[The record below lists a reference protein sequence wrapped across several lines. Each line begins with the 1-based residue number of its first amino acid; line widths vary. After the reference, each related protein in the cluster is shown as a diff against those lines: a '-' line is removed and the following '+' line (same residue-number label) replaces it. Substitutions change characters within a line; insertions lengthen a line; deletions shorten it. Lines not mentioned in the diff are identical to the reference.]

1 MNKIFYNLGK
11 FTYRF
16 RFLVI
21 GIWLLGLLASL
32 PVIPH
37 IMDPFNSSGFENFK
51 SSSYAADKLLFKSMD
66 YQKNKILVLFKRKTL
81 LGQKAFNQ
89 RVDVALNRLSKIEYK
104 LKVIKAVKADS
115 VLAAVVF
122 KDNFE
127 LKAADIAAVKT
138 AIRTPRGIDVY
149 YGGEDVFVESVNQQ
163 TEIDLFHADMIAAP
177 ISVITLLVVFGSL
190 IAAVIPILLGG
201 FCALMM
207 FAILNHLT
215 HFMSLSIFT
224 INIALLLG
232 LCLSLDYALFIIS
245 RFREELVSKHE
256 SIEETIAVTMQTS
269 GKAVF
274 FSGLAV
280 FASLS
285 ALLIFPINILMSV
298 GVGGLC
304 AVFLAVIAA
313 LTLLPAILSVLKNQV
328 NRGSIFKVE
337 FNKHRFWHKW
347 ATVVTK
353 QPWLFAILGL
363 TILICLA
370 WPLKNIEIGISDFR
384 ILPKQS
390 SGRAFYNAFL
400 TDFTESDLV
409 PITLIIKS
417 KTSILDR
424 KNIKRTTVLVDK
436 IHQLKNVARVDS
448 YINLLP
454 YKTALGY
461 PKEVQ
466 TILDTNVGDNIAV
479 MQVISKHPSYAKETS
494 ALVDALRNLK
504 QDGLGIYISG
514 VPAAN
519 ADVLQGIKSNMKP
532 AVYLIIAVTF
542 VVLMILLRSL
552 FLPLKAIVMNVL
564 SLAATYGL
572 LVYVFQQGHLA
583 SLLNFE
589 AQGSLDISMIV
600 IIFCALFG
608 FSMDYEVFLLSRIQE
623 SYGQS
628 KDNRL
633 SIIYG
638 IAHSSRIITSAALI
652 VIVLCGSFLVADV
665 LMVKAFGLGI
675 AAAIFI
681 DAFIIR
687 ALLVPAIMS
696 LTGSINWY
704 LPSILA
710 KFLPNN
716 GRDL

>member
-51 SSSYAADKLLFKSMD
+51 SSSFAADKLLFKNMD
-66 YQKNKILVLFKRKTL
+66 YQKNKILILFKRKTS
-81 LGQKAFNQ
+81 LGQKTFYQ
-89 RVDVALNRLSKIEYK
+89 RVDVALKRLNKIKYD
-104 LKVIKAVKADS
+104 LKVIKVIKADS

-122 KDNFE
+122 KDNFD
-127 LKAADIAAVKT
+127 LKTADIAAVKT
-138 AIRTPRGIDVY
+138 AIRTPRGIEVY

-163 TEIDLFHADMIAAP
+163 TEIDLFRADMIAAP

-190 IAAVIPILLGG
+190 LAAVIPMLLGG

-245 RFREELVSKHE
+245 RFREELVKKHE
-256 SIEETIAVTMQTS
+256 NIEETIAVTMQTA

-285 ALLIFPINILMSV
+285 ALLIFPINILVSV

-313 LTLLPAILSVLKNQV
+313 ITLLPAILSVLKSQINW
-328 NRGSIFKVE
+328 GSIFKVE

-353 QPWLFAILGL
+353 QPWLFATLGL

-370 WPLKNIEIGISDFR
+370 WPLKNLEIGISDFR

-390 SGRAFYNAFL
+390 SGRAFFNAFL

-417 KTSILDR
+417 KTSILER
-424 KNIKRTTVLVDK
+424 NNIKRATILVDK
-436 IHQLKNVARVDS
+436 IQHLKNVARVDS
-448 YINLLP
+448 YLSVLP
-454 YKTALGY
+454 YKTPLGY

-466 TILDTNVGDNIAV
+466 AILDTSVGANIAV
-479 MQVISKHPSYAKETS
+479 MQVISKYPSYDKETS
-494 ALVDALRNLK
+494 ALVDTLRNLK
-504 QDGLGIYISG
+504 QDGLSIYISG

-519 ADVLQGIKSNMKP
+519 ADVLQGIKSNIKP
-532 AVYLIIAVTF
+532 AVYLIMAVTF

-564 SLAATYGL
+564 SLAATYGV

-583 SLLNFE
+583 GWLNFE

-623 SYGQS
+623 SYVQS

-696 LTGSINWY
+696 ITGAINWY
-704 LPSILA
+704 LPGIIA
-710 KFLPNN
+710 KVIPNSGN
-716 GRDL
+716 NL

>member
-51 SSSYAADKLLFKSMD
+51 SSSFAADKLLFKNMD
-66 YQKNKILVLFKRKTL
+66 YQKNKILILFKRKTS
-81 LGQKAFNQ
+81 LGQKTFYQ
-89 RVDVALNRLSKIEYK
+89 RVDVALKRLNKIK
-104 LKVIKAVKADS
+104 HDLKVIKVIKADS

-122 KDNFE
+122 KDNFD
-127 LKAADIAAVKT
+127 LKTADIAAVKT
-138 AIRTPRGIDVY
+138 AIRTPRGIEVY

-163 TEIDLFHADMIAAP
+163 TEIDLFRADMIAAP

-190 IAAVIPILLGG
+190 LAAVIPMLLGG

-245 RFREELVSKHE
+245 RFREELVKKHE
-256 SIEETIAVTMQTS
+256 NIEETIAVTMQTA

-285 ALLIFPINILMSV
+285 ALLIFPINILVSV

-313 LTLLPAILSVLKNQV
+313 ITLLPAILSVLKSQINW
-328 NRGSIFKVE
+328 GSIFKVE

-353 QPWLFAILGL
+353 QPWLFATLGL

-370 WPLKNIEIGISDFR
+370 WPLKNLEIGISDFR

-390 SGRAFYNAFL
+390 SGRAFFNAFL

-417 KTSILDR
+417 KTSILER
-424 KNIKRTTVLVDK
+424 NNIKRATILVDK
-436 IHQLKNVARVDS
+436 IQHLKNVARVDS
-448 YINLLP
+448 YLSVLP
-454 YKTALGY
+454 YKTPLGY

-466 TILDTNVGDNIAV
+466 TILDTSVGANIAV
-479 MQVISKHPSYAKETS
+479 MQVISKYPSYAKETS
-494 ALVDALRNLK
+494 ALVDTLRNLK
-504 QDGLGIYISG
+504 QDGLSIYISG

-519 ADVLQGIKSNMKP
+519 ADVLQGIKSNIKP
-532 AVYLIIAVTF
+532 AVYLIMAVTF

-564 SLAATYGL
+564 SLAATYGV

-583 SLLNFE
+583 GWLNFE

-696 LTGSINWY
+696 ITGAINWY
-704 LPSILA
+704 LPGIIA
-710 KFLPNN
+710 KVIPNSGN
-716 GRDL
+716 NL